1 MVHAYVH
8 LQEGNIV
15 EGEQNIT
22 NAMKAAL
29 IRLKGSEIWFRLR
42 AVDCHMA
49 VNIWPPSELCRRA
62 SANPVL

>member
-29 IRLKGSEIWFRLR
+29 IRCTHEYIQSET
-42 AVDCHMA
+42 V
-49 VNIWPPSELCRRA
+49 
-62 SANPVL
+62 SAWLLFSHKCAA